1 MPKAY
6 SLVFEPGF
14 TGLERI
20 HRRDPVGGKPSG
32 FLASCVFFLDQD
44 LPIAHRKA

>member
-20 HRRDPVGGKPSG
+20 YRRDPVGGKPSG
-32 FLASCVFFLDQD
+32 SLAPCVFFLNQY
-44 LPIAHRKA
+44 LPFAHRKA